1 MGTCLRGPLGA
12 VPAFSQGRQ
21 IARWVGVEADGFASI
36 RGRAGNPVQ
45 ARAHRSRRIG
55 IWFDGPRAATR
66 RLGEGVRSGPCRAR
80 TCLRVVAHG
89 DARRRL
95 WTRDSFEQGVER
107 AAWAWRG
114 ADEPS

>member
-1 MGTCLRGPLGA
+1 M
-12 VPAFSQGRQ
+12 
-21 IARWVGVEADGFASI
+21 ARWAGVKPYGSETTP
-36 RGRAGNPVQ
+36 AGAGTPVQ
-45 ARAHRSRRIG
+45 ARANRPRRIG

-80 TCLRVVAHG
+80 TCLRVVAHC